1 MKQWHGHHFV
11 VGECNHFHVDEY
23 NMKDSQTLHDQIRDQ
38 VHYIDAHS
46 VFFSRESGMGRQ
58 SRITIDDYVKITIGK
73 QTFRRGIL
81 LTGSTATKQQQ
92 KP

>member
-1 MKQWHGHHFV
+1 
-11 VGECNHFHVDEY
+11 
-23 NMKDSQTLHDQIRDQ
+23 
-38 VHYIDAHS
+38 
-46 VFFSRESGMGRQ
+46 MGRQ
-58 SRITIDDYVKITIGK
+58 SRIAIDDYVKITIGK